1 MATINLL
8 PWREERREARNKAF
22 YVVVGVVAALALAG
36 VMAAVQ
42 FYSGATASQSQRNA
56 YLQKETKVLDAQISE
71 IQALRETRNELIE
84 RMELIQNLQGNRPV
98 IVRVFD
104 EVARAV
110 PDELYFT
117 EINVNGDKVRVKG
130 VAASNNRVSAMMRN
144 FDQSAWFKN
153 PSLLKVE
160 AKGPGRNEFE
170 IIMTRIDP
178 KNEEGEQG

>member
-22 YVVVGVVAALALAG
+22 YGVMGAVVAASCAG
-36 VMAAVQ
+36 LFLVMQ
-42 FYSGATASQSQRNA
+42 FYSDAIGAQNFRND
-56 YLQKETKVLDAQISE
+56 YLRKETRVLDAQISE
-71 IQALRETRNELIE
+71 IQALRQTRNELIE

-98 IVRVFD
+98 IVRIFD

-117 EINVNGDKVRVKG
+117 EVTVEGIKVRVKG
-130 VAASNNRVSAMMRN
+130 VAGSNNRVSALMRN
-144 FDQSAWFKN
+144 FDQSDWFMN

-160 AKGPGRNEFE
+160 AKGPGVNEFE
-170 IIMTRIDP
+170 IIMTRVEPKGID
-178 KNEEGEQG
+178 GEKG

>member
-22 YVVVGVVAALALAG
+22 FGVIGVVVALTAVCLFLVMQYYAG
-36 VMAAVQ
+36 AISAQ
-42 FYSGATASQSQRNA
+42 DFRNN
-56 YLQKETKVLDAQISE
+56 YLRQETKVLDAQISE
-71 IQALRETRNELIE
+71 IQALRQTRNELIE

-98 IVRVFD
+98 IVRIFD

-117 EINVNGDKVRVKG
+117 EVTVEGTKVRVKG
-130 VAASNNRVSAMMRN
+130 VAGSNNRVSALMRN
-144 FDQSAWFKN
+144 FDQSDWFMN

-160 AKGPGRNEFE
+160 AKGPGVNEFE
-170 IIMTRIDP
+170 IIMTRVEP
-178 KNEEGEQG
+178 KGTDGEKG